1 MPASITPRKTD
12 LGWVIEIPTEI
23 AQAMGVAEG
32 SLAVL
37 HVKEGNLDIEVLP
50 PPSPELKAAVR
61 RISDKHKETFEEMKR
76 LGD

>member
-1 MPASITPRKTD
+1 VPASITPRKTD
-12 LGWVIEIPTEI
+12 LGWVIELPAEI

-37 HVKEGNLDIEVLP
+37 HVKEEKLDLEILP
-50 PPSPELKAAVR
+50 PPSPELKEAVR
-61 RISDKHKETFEEMKR
+61 RISEKHKETFEEMKR